1 MNTRMEIR
9 PEDVTIADTEGS
21 AIGANTRRDSAKKFI
36 TKRFEHGWGVKLA
49 ALATDIGF
57 AFWRIRHRN
66 ASFAHFYAHLI
77 AAGLARGSAHRMLG
91 ARRYRTGL
99 SPLSVPLLDPTDF
112 RKRGR
117 KEFDWFRR
125 RNLRRDMT
133 CIDYGCGSLRVGQHF
148 IEYLDSGRYLGL
160 DIVDSFYRDGL
171 TMIDGKII
179 ARSQP
184 RFLVISD
191 EALQRASAARA
202 DLVFATTMI
211 QHIPPQE
218 LGTFFGNVIRLMH
231 ETSIAIVNYKT
242 ALVTVRIGADAWA
255 HSPVSL
261 ISAIAAVDPNMHVR
275 IEDADGKTGA
285 RHRREALIFSR
296 STAMLHEWLRR
307 SFETN
312 ARESEGLSVLTGEHT
327 DAPLGGLIA

>member
-1 MNTRMEIR
+1 MNTHMEKISHQ
-9 PEDVTIADTEGS
+9 DVTIADTAGS
-21 AIGANTRRDSAKKFI
+21 AIGANTRRDPVKKFI
-36 TKRFEHGWGVKLA
+36 TNRFEHGWGLNLA

-57 AFWRIRHRN
+57 ALWRIRHRN

-77 AAGLARGSAHRMLG
+77 AAGLARGGG

-99 SPLSVPLLDPTDF
+99 SPLSATLLDPADF

-117 KEFDWFRR
+117 KEFDWFRT
-125 RNLRRDMT
+125 RNLRRDMM
-133 CIDYGCGSLRVGQHF
+133 CIEYGCGCLSVGQHF

-184 RFLVISD
+184 RFLIISE
-191 EALQRASAARA
+191 EALQRASAAKA

-211 QHIPPQE
+211 QHVPPQE
-218 LGTFFGNVIRLMH
+218 LGMFFGNVIRLMH
-231 ETSIAIVNYKT
+231 ETSIAIVNCKT
-242 ALVTVRIGADAWA
+242 ALVTARIGADAWA

-275 IEDADGKTGA
+275 IEDAGGKTGV

-307 SFETN
+307 SFEAD
-312 ARESEGLSVLTGEHT
+312 ARDSEGLSVFTGEHT